1 MKIFVR
7 ILFFFIAA
15 TLFLL
20 NDLFYYLVMRK
31 FMCLTVRVNGT
42 VQLTLFLIIT
52 LNINIVTSYDLFIV
66 ILQIDLIWSGM
77 AKHV

>member
-1 MKIFVR
+1 
-7 ILFFFIAA
+7 
-15 TLFLL
+15 
-20 NDLFYYLVMRK
+20 
-31 FMCLTVRVNGT
+31 MCLTVRVNGT